1 MDRCLID
8 IETKSPLDIR
18 KTSGYGY
25 ARECEIILIAYAWN
39 DEPVRQIDF
48 TDPNR
53 DPLEVMTLL
62 KILTDPNVI
71 KMAHNAAF
79 EWAVFNAC
87 GYETPIDQWQDTMAH
102 AMYLSYP
109 ASLEAA
115 GKALGLSEDKLK
127 MSEGKTLIRY
137 FCQPTKDGTYRSP
150 SVNPERWGVFKEYN
164 RRDVETEREIQR
176 RLDRFPMPEKE
187 IERWRNDI
195 LMNNY
200 GVPIDLQL
208 LRGALYMI
216 AESEA
221 ELMAE
226 AKELTGLD
234 NPNSTQQ
241 LIPWLTSH
249 ECKVTNLTKDTV
261 ADALSGGIDATVR
274 RVLEIRQELSKTSVK
289 KYGAIDDALC
299 IDGRVR
305 GISMYYGATR
315 SGRWAGRLIQ
325 LQNLTKH
332 HIGTLDEARALV
344 SAGEYSATKMIYGNI
359 YSLLSQIV
367 RTVLVPSDGRKFVV
381 ADFSAIEARVIAWLA
396 GEQWVNEVF
405 ATHGKIYEATAAQM
419 FHVPIETIVKGH
431 ENYDLRQKGKVA
443 TLACIAEGQLVL
455 TDQGLVPIE
464 HVALGMRVW
473 DGEEW
478 VSHKGVVFRGEKE
491 VIEYDG
497 LVATGDHI
505 VYIKTEDGTHRE
517 VSFGYAAASRSR
529 VEKSGTGGKTI
540 RVVEDINGRA
550 QVRKGLVT
558 MQGPNGIRR
567 VRESGVDVSRKHDAR
582 KDQRVSSVQPTAEDT
597 EMVAQTIYGS
607 ETAVRES
614 EISGVQE
621 LRSEG
626 DTVRVRE
633 RNGSGPVYVGGER
646 ISDAPK
652 DGNRPNRQRRELCQ
666 GESSVGDAKRA
677 DAEPKT
683 LKKVPVYDIVDA
695 GPRHRYTVSNC
706 LVHNCGYGG
715 GVNALTAMDPGGM
728 IPDEDKQGIIER
740 WRTANPHI
748 VSLWRDMEDAAV
760 SVVQYGG
767 SKDIRG
773 GLVQL
778 ALEVDVLY
786 GLSFMTMRLPSGR
799 KLYYAKPFLKENR
812 FGKMSVHHYGVGTT
826 KKWEEQNTYS
836 GKLTENCI
844 QAIARD
850 CLAVTLD
857 RVKANGWDVVFHVH
871 DEVVIDA
878 PMDLTVDTVC
888 DLMGEPIS
896 WAPGLVLKAAGFE
909 SPYYKKD

>member
-25 ARECEIILIAYAWN
+25 ARECEIVLVSFAWN

-53 DPLEVMTLL
+53 DPLEVLTLL

-150 SVNPERWGVFKEYN
+150 SVNPERWEIFKEYN

-216 AESEA
+216 AENEA

-226 AKELTGLD
+226 AKALTGLD

-261 ADALSGGIDATVR
+261 ADALSGDLDAAVR

-431 ENYDLRQKGKVA
+431 KNYDLRQKGKVA
-443 TLACIAEGQLVL
+443 TLALGY
-455 TDQGLVPIE
+455 QGGP
-464 HVALGMRVW
+464 
-473 DGEEW
+473 
-478 VSHKGVVFRGEKE
+478 
-491 VIEYDG
+491 
-497 LVATGDHI
+497 
-505 VYIKTEDGTHRE
+505 
-517 VSFGYAAASRSR
+517 AA
-529 VEKSGTGGKTI
+529 
-540 RVVEDINGRA
+540 
-550 QVRKGLVT
+550 
-558 MQGPNGIRR
+558 
-567 VRESGVDVSRKHDAR
+567 
-582 KDQRVSSVQPTAEDT
+582 
-597 EMVAQTIYGS
+597 MVAMGALNMGLT
-607 ETAVRES
+607 EA
-614 EISGVQE
+614 E
-621 LRSEG
+621 L
-626 DTVRVRE
+626 
-633 RNGSGPVYVGGER
+633 P
-646 ISDAPK
+646 
-652 DGNRPNRQRRELCQ
+652 
-666 GESSVGDAKRA
+666 
-677 DAEPKT
+677 
-683 LKKVPVYDIVDA
+683 DIV
-695 GPRHRYTVSNC
+695 S
-706 LVHNCGYGG
+706 
-715 GVNALTAMDPGGM
+715 
-728 IPDEDKQGIIER
+728 K
-740 WRTANPHI
+740 WRSANPHI

-767 SKDIRG
+767 SKDVRG

-888 DLMGEPIS
+888 DLMCEPIS